1 MTKLTYRI
9 FPPSTKTD
17 VSDPILQINSNVTM
31 ADYRFRVNAEQLGID
46 PMTIATR
53 MQWGDDE
60 CRFEIEADAPAATLS
75 AAFADAVR
83 STGLYA
89 ERCMDVA

>member
-1 MTKLTYRI
+1 MIKLAYRI
-9 FPPSTKTD
+9 FPSPTKAHGG
-17 VSDPILQINSNVTM
+17 DPILQINSNVTM

-89 ERCMDVA
+89 ERCIDAA